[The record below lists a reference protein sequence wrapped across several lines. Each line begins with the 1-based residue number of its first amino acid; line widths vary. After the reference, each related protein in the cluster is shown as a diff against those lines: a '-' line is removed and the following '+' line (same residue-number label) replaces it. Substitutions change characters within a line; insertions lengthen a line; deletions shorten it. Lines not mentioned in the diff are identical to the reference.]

1 MGNEVVGSLEMEIE
15 LSDDS
20 FCFPAAH
27 LALHGSGCESMH
39 GHTYAV
45 TLRLSGALDKA
56 GMIADFHRVKELMRK
71 TVEPLRRRVLLPMQN
86 ERIRVAPAGDHVDVL
101 CGSGQRY
108 RFPRGDVAFLNVA
121 NTTTELLADYIL
133 DAAWPVLTK
142 WGGIRRATLILS
154 ETPGQAAVVTRCL
167 T

>member
-1 MGNEVVGSLEMEIE
+1 MEDVRSEVVETEIE

-27 LALHGSGCESMH
+27 LALHGSSCESMH

-45 TLRLSGALDKA
+45 TLRLSGIVNES

-86 ERIRVAPAGDHVDVL
+86 ERVRVEPAGDHVEVV
-101 CGSGQRY
+101 CGSGKRY
-108 RFPRGDVAFLNVA
+108 RFPRSDVAFLNIA
-121 NTTTELLADYIL
+121 NTTTELLAEYIL
-133 DAAWPVLTK
+133 DAAWPVLAK
-142 WGGIRRATLILS
+142 WGGVRRATLSLS
-154 ETPGQAAVVTRCL
+154 ETPGQAAVVKRCL
-167 T
+167 G

>member
-1 MGNEVVGSLEMEIE
+1 MADSVRSIPEMEIE

-27 LALHGSGCESMH
+27 LALHGSNCESMH

-45 TLRLSGALDKA
+45 TLRLSGALDA
-56 GMIADFHRVKELMRK
+56 SGMIADFHRVKDLMRR
-71 TVEPLRRRVLLPMQN
+71 TVEPLRRRVLLPMQS
-86 ERIRVAPAGDHVDVL
+86 ERVRVEPAGDHVDVY
-101 CGSGQRY
+101 CGSSQQY
-108 RFPRGDVAFLNVA
+108 RLPRSDVAFLNVA

-133 DAAWPVLTK
+133 SAAWPALVR
-142 WGGIRRATLILS
+142 WGGVRRATLSLS

-167 T
+167 P

>member
-1 MGNEVVGSLEMEIE
+1 MSESGRGIPEMEIE

-27 LALHGSGCESMH
+27 LALHGSSCESLH

-45 TLRLSGALDKA
+45 TLRLSGTLDSS

-71 TVEPLRRRVLLPMQN
+71 TVEPLRRRVLLPIQS
-86 ERIRVAPAGDHVDVL
+86 EAVRVEPAGDHVDVY
-101 CGSGQRY
+101 CGSSKRY
-108 RFPRGDVAFLNVA
+108 RFPRSDVAFLNVA

-133 DAAWPVLTK
+133 GAAWPMLVK
-142 WGGIRRATLILS
+142 WGGVRRATLSLS

-167 T
+167 P